1 MDIEK
6 LKILSKKASEAGE
19 LVRAVTAFKNELK
32 DKEHMHDIT
41 MSGHFKTLRDPLIEQ
56 QKKTDEKQDKVIEQL
71 QKNQLALTSGIKSLM
86 PPQLM
91 WDEKSQSLPPASPE
105 EFSDSDFKSLPPT
118 SPQEISESLP
128 STSPQEISGDKK
140 DPTKVAGVSRL
151 TADINSKFNKKEKEI
166 IDKNELMAPVKLL
179 DLSVKELKEY
189 IPIVRQKSKDIGY
202 KIGPKKRYNPDDP
215 EISVLENEKEIVNSY
230 GRTVN
235 DVINYWVDYA
245 IPKKGKGLKQPKRNA
260 YKIQDGSYGGLLI
273 DLPKLMNE
281 MKIDVFRGGK
291 LLYSADA
298 DKSLIDLLTKRFN
311 PKTKYSINAVKIFN
325 DLNTLANLPKHRSS
339 GKTRMV
345 GSSVTYY
352 NDPNQL
358 ADRMKVLI
366 GSMAAGNNSP
376 LNINDLS
383 QINDELLRIGAIDSS
398 LHEKFFKKYLS
409 Q

>member
-1 MDIEK
+1 MDVTK

-19 LVRAVTAFKNELK
+19 LVKAVTAFKNELK

-41 MSGHFKTLRDPLIEQ
+41 MSEHFKTLRDPLIEQ
-56 QKKTDEKQDKVIEQL
+56 QKNTDAKQDKVIEQL
-71 QKNQLALTSGIKSLM
+71 QKNQLALTSGLEDIIALNRELPQPEPEDVPRELPQIMSGDEEEPWGE
-86 PPQLM
+86 PPEFIEPDAEKF
-91 WDEKSQSLPPASPE
+91 WDENLY
-105 EFSDSDFKSLPPT
+105 
-118 SPQEISESLP
+118 
-128 STSPQEISGDKK
+128 
-140 DPTKVAGVSRL
+140 
-151 TADINSKFNKKEKEI
+151 
-166 IDKNELMAPVKLL
+166 KLL
-179 DLSVKELKEY
+179 ERNKLKNAKELYKLSLDELTKY
-189 IPIVRQKSKDIGY
+189 QKNAENLQSWAGNQLKGSQKNKDMAQLNKNVESAKIYANTVRNILEVKRHAATPQKGSG
-202 KIGPKKRYNPDDP
+202 
-215 EISVLENEKEIVNSY
+215 
-230 GRTVN
+230 
-235 DVINYWVDYA
+235 
-245 IPKKGKGLKQPKRNA
+245 QPKRHA
-260 YKIQDGSYGGLLI
+260 YKIQDGSYGGLVI

-298 DKSLIDLLTKRFN
+298 DRSLINLITKRFN
-311 PKTKYSINAVKIFN
+311 PKTKYSINAVRIFN

-358 ADRMKVLI
+358 ADRMKILV
-366 GSMAAGNNSP
+366 GSIAAGNNSP

-383 QINDELLRIGAIDSS
+383 QINDEFLRIGAIDSS

>member
-41 MSGHFKTLRDPLIEQ
+41 MSGHFKTLREPLLEQ
-56 QKKTDEKQDKVIEQL
+56 QKKTDEKQDKMIAEI

-86 PPQLM
+86 PPP
-91 WDEKSQSLPPASPE
+91 WDESADLAPASPQ
-105 EFSDSDFKSLPPT
+105 EFSGSDYKSPPT
-118 SPQEISESLP
+118 SPGEFSESQP
-128 STSPQEISGDKK
+128 STSQKTSDGTK
-140 DPTKVAGVSRL
+140 DLPVL
-151 TADINSKFNKKEKEI
+151 YADVEKFWDSN
-166 IDKNELMAPVKLL
+166 LRKLL
-179 DLSVKELKEY
+179 KSHNLKDAQQLYQLSLDELTKY
-189 IPIVRQKSKDIGY
+189 QKNAESLQSWAGNQLKGSQKNKDMDQINKNIESA
-202 KIGPKKRYNPDDP
+202 KIYATSVHGLLQAKRHSTTP
-215 EISVLENEKEIVNSY
+215 
-230 GRTVN
+230 
-235 DVINYWVDYA
+235 
-245 IPKKGKGLKQPKRNA
+245 PKKGKGLKQPKRNA

>member
-32 DKEHMHDIT
+32 DKEHMHDVT
-41 MSGHFKTLRDPLIEQ
+41 MSDHFKTLREPLIEQ
-56 QKKTDEKQDKVIEQL
+56 QKKTDEKQDKVIKQL
-71 QKNQLALTSGIKSLM
+71 QKNQLVLTSGIQDIMTLNRELPQPEPEDAPRELPQIMSGDEEEAWGE
-86 PPQLM
+86 PPELIEPDAEKF
-91 WDEKSQSLPPASPE
+91 WDENLYKLIE
-105 EFSDSDFKSLPPT
+105 K
-118 SPQEISESLP
+118 
-128 STSPQEISGDKK
+128 
-140 DPTKVAGVSRL
+140 
-151 TADINSKFNKKEKEI
+151 NKL
-166 IDKNELMAPVKLL
+166 KNA
-179 DLSVKELKEY
+179 KELYKLSLDELTKY
-189 IPIVRQKSKDIGY
+189 QKNAENFQSWAGNQLKGSQKNKDMAQLNKNVESAKIYANTVRNILEVKRHAPTPQK
-202 KIGPKKRYNPDDP
+202 
-215 EISVLENEKEIVNSY
+215 
-230 GRTVN
+230 GR
-235 DVINYWVDYA
+235 
-245 IPKKGKGLKQPKRNA
+245 GQPKRNA
-260 YKIQDGSYGGLLI
+260 YKIQDGHYGGLVI
-273 DLPKLMNE
+273 DLPRLLNE

-298 DKSLIDLLTKRFN
+298 DRSLINLITKRFN

-352 NDPNQL
+352 NNPNQL

-383 QINDELLRIGAIDSS
+383 QINDELLRIGAIDGS

>member
-19 LVRAVTAFKNELK
+19 LVKAVTAFKNELK
-32 DKEHMHDIT
+32 DKEHMHDVT
-41 MSGHFKTLRDPLIEQ
+41 MSDHFKTLREPLIEQ

-71 QKNQLALTSGIKSLM
+71 QKNQLALTSGIQDIMALNREW
-86 PPQLM
+86 PQLEPE
-91 WDEKSQSLPPASPE
+91 DAPRELPAPE
-105 EFSDSDFKSLPPT
+105 QLMAN
-118 SPQEISESLP
+118 I
-128 STSPQEISGDKK
+128 DKK
-140 DPTKVAGVSRL
+140 
-151 TADINSKFNKKEKEI
+151 FNEEEKATLN
-166 IDKNELMAPVKLL
+166 KNKLMAPSELLKLN
-179 DLSVKELKEY
+179 VGELKDYAKKVE
-189 IPIVRQKSKDIGY
+189 QLSKDYGY
-202 KIGPKKRYNPDDP
+202 TIGPKKRKNKNDP
-215 EISVLENEKEIVNSY
+215 EIEVLKKEKETINSY
-230 GRTVN
+230 GETVR
-235 DVINYWVDYA
+235 DVINFQTHYST
-245 IPKKGKGLKQPKRNA
+245 PKKGSGQPKRNA
-260 YKIQDGSYGGLLI
+260 YKIQDGSYGGLVI

-298 DKSLIDLLTKRFN
+298 DKSLINLITKRFN

>member
-19 LVRAVTAFKNELK
+19 LVKAVTAFKNELK
-32 DKEHMHDIT
+32 DREHMHDAT
-41 MSGHFKTLRDPLIEQ
+41 MSEHFKTLREPLIEQ

-71 QKNQLALTSGIKSLM
+71 QKNQLALTSGIQDIMTLNREL
-86 PPQLM
+86 PQPEPEDLG
-91 WDEKSQSLPPASPE
+91 KPAQIMSGE
-105 EFSDSDFKSLPPT
+105 E
-118 SPQEISESLP
+118 EW
-128 STSPQEISGDKK
+128 K
-140 DPTKVAGVSRL
+140 DPLEYIEPDAE
-151 TADINSKFNKKEKEI
+151 KFWDDNLYKLIERNKLKT
-166 IDKNELMAPVKLL
+166 
-179 DLSVKELKEY
+179 SKELYKLSLEELIDY
-189 IPIVRQKSKDIGY
+189 QKTAADFQRWAANKLKGPRQNKDMDQLKKNLESSKIY
-202 KIGPKKRYNPDDP
+202 SNTVHNILEVKKHAATPQ
-215 EISVLENEKEIVNSY
+215 K
-230 GRTVN
+230 GR
-235 DVINYWVDYA
+235 
-245 IPKKGKGLKQPKRNA
+245 GQPKRNA
-260 YKIQDGSYGGLLI
+260 YKIQDGSYGGLVI
-273 DLPKLMNE
+273 DLPKLFNE

-298 DKSLIDLLTKRFN
+298 DGSLINLITKRFN
-311 PKTKYSINAVKIFN
+311 PKTKYSINAVRIFN

-383 QINDELLRIGAIDSS
+383 QINDELLRIGAIDGS

>member
-1 MDIEK
+1 MDIAK

-19 LVRAVTAFKNELK
+19 LMKEVTAYKNFLK

-41 MSGHFKTLRDPLIEQ
+41 MSEHFKTLRDPLIEQ
-56 QKKTDEKQDKVIEQL
+56 QKKTDEKQDQVIEQL
-71 QKNQLALTSGIKSLM
+71 QKNQLALTSGLEDLNREL
-86 PPQLM
+86 PQLEPEDLGEPGELPQIM
-91 WDEKSQSLPPASPE
+91 SGDEEEAWGEPPEFIEPNAEKFWDENLYKLIV
-105 EFSDSDFKSLPPT
+105 KNKLKT
-118 SPQEISESLP
+118 S
-128 STSPQEISGDKK
+128 
-140 DPTKVAGVSRL
+140 
-151 TADINSKFNKKEKEI
+151 
-166 IDKNELMAPVKLL
+166 
-179 DLSVKELKEY
+179 KELYQLSLDELKDY
-189 IPIVRQKSKDIGY
+189 QKTAANFQRWAANQLKGPHQNKDLEQLKKNLESSKIY
-202 KIGPKKRYNPDDP
+202 ENTVHNIMEAKRH
-215 EISVLENEKEIVNSY
+215 
-230 GRTVN
+230 T
-235 DVINYWVDYA
+235 A
-245 IPKKGKGLKQPKRNA
+245 TPKKGSGQPKRNA
-260 YKIQDGSYGGLLI
+260 YKIQDGSYGGLVI
-273 DLPKLMNE
+273 DLPRLFNE
-281 MKIDVFRGGK
+281 MKLNVFRGGK

-298 DKSLIDLLTKRFN
+298 DGSLINLITKRFN
-311 PKTKYSINAVKIFN
+311 PKTKYSINAVRIFN

-383 QINDELLRIGAIDSS
+383 QINDELLRIGAIDGS

>member
-19 LVRAVTAFKNELK
+19 LVKAVTAFKNELK
-32 DKEHMHDIT
+32 DKEHMHDVT
-41 MSGHFKTLRDPLIEQ
+41 MSDHFKTLREPLIEQ

-71 QKNQLALTSGIKSLM
+71 QKNQLALTSGLEDIMTLNREL
-86 PPQLM
+86 PQLKPE
-91 WDEKSQSLPPASPE
+91 DAPRELPAPE
-105 EFSDSDFKSLPPT
+105 QLMAN
-118 SPQEISESLP
+118 I
-128 STSPQEISGDKK
+128 DKK
-140 DPTKVAGVSRL
+140 
-151 TADINSKFNKKEKEI
+151 FNEEEKATLN
-166 IDKNELMAPVKLL
+166 KNKLMAPSELLKLN
-179 DLSVKELKEY
+179 VGELKDYAKKVE
-189 IPIVRQKSKDIGY
+189 QLSKDYGY
-202 KIGPKKRYNPDDP
+202 TIGPKKRKNKNDP
-215 EISVLENEKEIVNSY
+215 EIEVLKKEKETINSY
-230 GRTVN
+230 GETVR
-235 DVINYWVDYA
+235 DVINFQTHYST
-245 IPKKGKGLKQPKRNA
+245 PKKGSGQPKRNA
-260 YKIQDGSYGGLLI
+260 YKIQDGSYGGLVI

-298 DKSLIDLLTKRFN
+298 DKSLINLITKRFN

-383 QINDELLRIGAIDSS
+383 QINDEFLRIGAIDSS

>member
-6 LKILSKKASEAGE
+6 IRKLSKKASEAGE
-19 LVRAVTAFKNELK
+19 LIKAVTAFKNELK
-32 DKEHMHDIT
+32 DKEQMHDVT
-41 MSGHFKTLRDPLIEQ
+41 MSEHFKTLREPLIEQ

-71 QKNQLALTSGIKSLM
+71 QKNQLALTSGLQNLQQ
-86 PPQLM
+86 PQI
-91 WDEKSQSLPPASPE
+91 
-105 EFSDSDFKSLPPT
+105 T
-118 SPQEISESLP
+118 
-128 STSPQEISGDKK
+128 SGDEEEAWGEPPEFIEPNAEKFWDDNLYQLIERNK
-140 DPTKVAGVSRL
+140 LKT
-151 TADINSKFNKKEKEI
+151 SK
-166 IDKNELMAPVKLL
+166 ELYKLSL
-179 DLSVKELKEY
+179 DELKEY
-189 IPIVRQKSKDIGY
+189 QKIAANFQRWAANQLK
-202 KIGPKKRYNPDDP
+202 GPKKNKDMDQLNKN
-215 EISVLENEKEIVNSY
+215 LESSKIYEDTVHNILEAKRHAPTPQK
-230 GRTVN
+230 GR
-235 DVINYWVDYA
+235 
-245 IPKKGKGLKQPKRNA
+245 GQPKRNA
-260 YKIQDGSYGGLLI
+260 YKIQDGSYGGLVI
-273 DLPKLMNE
+273 DLPRLFNE
-281 MKIDVFRGGK
+281 MKLNVFRGGK

-298 DKSLIDLLTKRFN
+298 DGSLINLITKRFN

-383 QINDELLRIGAIDSS
+383 QINDELLRIGAIDGS